1 LLETG
6 NANEETLYIVVT
18 KPSTLIIFDCD
29 GVLVDS
35 EILACQVEIDVLHGL
50 GHPISLAEFARRAI
64 GRSRK
69 DNQAMLEALWD
80 RPLPV
85 DYTEQVQSRLFERFR
100 AGLKPVAG
108 MPELVG
114 RVTVDRCVASSSP
127 PDRLSLALEL
137 GGYAP
142 LFADGVFSA
151 VEVKAGK
158 PAPDLFLHAAAR
170 RGAAPERCIVV
181 EDSVPG
187 IQAAKAAGMVALG
200 FCGGGHCPP
209 DQEAALRH
217 AGADEVAADAAA
229 LDRLLVRYMV

>member
-1 LLETG
+1 MATPP
-6 NANEETLYIVVT
+6 T
-18 KPSTLIIFDCD
+18 TLIIFDCD

-35 EILACQVEIDVLHGL
+35 ETLACRVEVAVLHGL
-50 GHPISLAEFARRAI
+50 GHPISDAEFRRRAI

-80 RPLPV
+80 QPLPG
-85 DYTEQVQSRLFERFR
+85 DYTEQVQSRLFQAFR
-100 AGLKPVAG
+100 TELLPVAG
-108 MPELVG
+108 MPDLVR

-127 PDRLSLALEL
+127 PDRLTLALAL

-142 LFADGVFSA
+142 LFGDGVFSA
-151 VEVKAGK
+151 VEVARGK

-170 RGAAPERCIVV
+170 RAAAPERCLVV

-187 IQAAKAAGMVALG
+187 IEAAKTAGMLAIG

-209 DQEAALRH
+209 DQAAALAA
-217 AGADEVAADAAA
+217 AGADEIAIDAPA
-229 LDRLLVRYMV
+229 LAGILVRRLLA